1 MSRGATDAPMLP
13 EGAIVPRYF
22 VKIDAVVEAAD
33 QRLVTVEL
41 EGRLLDGTTRP
52 PGVRVEQALVVA
64 VHEQPERE
72 E

>member
-1 MSRGATDAPMLP
+1 MPKAWRCTPGGIERSDVA
-13 EGAIVPRYF
+13 RYF
-22 VKIDAVVEAAD
+22 VKIDVVVEAED

-52 PGVRVEQALVVA
+52 PGVRVEQAHVITVL
-64 VHEQPERE
+64 EQPERE

>member
-1 MSRGATDAPMLP
+1 
-13 EGAIVPRYF
+13 VPRYF

-33 QRLVTVEL
+33 QRLVTVEM

-52 PGVRVEQALVVA
+52 AGVRVEQALVVA